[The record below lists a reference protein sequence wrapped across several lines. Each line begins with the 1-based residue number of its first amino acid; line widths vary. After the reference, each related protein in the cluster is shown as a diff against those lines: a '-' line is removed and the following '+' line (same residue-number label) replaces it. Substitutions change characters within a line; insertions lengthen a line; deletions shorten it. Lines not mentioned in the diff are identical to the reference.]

1 MKMNPGTR
9 PARSSRF
16 APGPDADPDSNA
28 AADAEN
34 DQVSASERLSVT
46 GLATAPGNDC
56 LPRPGDISA
65 RFSRSFPGHPEQVA
79 RARHFVTA
87 ALPGC
92 QAAPDAVLL
101 TSELAT
107 NAVWHSATGRGGAFA
122 VAVWH
127 AGGRIKVT
135 VTDDGSA
142 TRPAV
147 AAAAEQLATSGRGL
161 LLVDAL
167 ADSWGY
173 EAGGP
178 DGRGCVWF
186 ELSCPGP

>member
-1 MKMNPGTR
+1 
-9 PARSSRF
+9 
-16 APGPDADPDSNA
+16 
-28 AADAEN
+28 
-34 DQVSASERLSVT
+34 
-46 GLATAPGNDC
+46 
-56 LPRPGDISA
+56 
-65 RFSRSFPGHPEQVA
+65 
-79 RARHFVTA
+79 
-87 ALPGC
+87 
-92 QAAPDAVLL
+92 
-101 TSELAT
+101 
-107 NAVWHSATGRGGAFA
+107 
-122 VAVWH
+122 
-127 AGGRIKVT
+127 VT